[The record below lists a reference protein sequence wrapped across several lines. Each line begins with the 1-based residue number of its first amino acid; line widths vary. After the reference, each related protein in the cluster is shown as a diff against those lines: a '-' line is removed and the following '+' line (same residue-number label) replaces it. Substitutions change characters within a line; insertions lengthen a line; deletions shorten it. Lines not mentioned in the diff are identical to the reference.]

1 MGQVPLPTLP
11 DSVTNILHQD
21 CAPTQDTEP
30 QISGLM
36 MSNGL
41 QMLEQ
46 VTRGRSLQPSG
57 ANAPTVSPNVAIEQ
71 PKLPSPGELLLDK
84 WESGYR
90 SALNSTKT
98 TKTNVDDKSSVSSAG
113 INWDNFTD
121 FTDVKVDD
129 MNLNWDEIIPADR
142 LAEMEAEEQQ
152 KKEEAYIKRVVA
164 ENAPRRAA
172 IKRRN
177 REEVLYSLPEKPHV
191 EQQDRDI
198 YSNDLLRARSLEG
211 AQGYHPPEA
220 YGPLPLHRNTERLL
234 DCRLQSSHYTISQD
248 HTSGQEAHEESL
260 LASFGNRRRTD
271 KPSISQA
278 GHRPLHQSP
287 NSLPSLE
294 NGNGVG
300 ARSGGS
306 SMQKSSQDALD
317 FLFNR
322 RPVDSKMAEDAVYF
336 LQETATTK
344 HNEGKDRGDEFEFV
358 KVRKQE
364 RRRPLQSRPG
374 YFGDGSQHN
383 FRVDTSRVSKSGDR
397 PLATL
402 NRRCHSCN
410 RSVSGEWRRGPDGA
424 GTLCNACGLHYAKLE
439 RKRHQ
444 VDSVI
449 SNGPLKD

>member
-11 DSVTNILHQD
+11 DSVTTILHQD

-30 QISGLM
+30 QRSGLM

-46 VTRGRSLQPSG
+46 VTRGRSLQPSR

-98 TKTNVDDKSSVSSAG
+98 TKTKVDDKSSVSRAG
-113 INWDNFTD
+113 FNWDKFTD

-164 ENAPRRAA
+164 ENAPRKAA

-177 REEVLYSLPEKPHV
+177 RKKVLDSLPEKPDV

-198 YSNDLLRARSLEG
+198 YSHDLLRAPSLEG

-220 YGPLPLHRNTERLL
+220 YGPLPLHRNTDRLL
-234 DCRLQSSHYTISQD
+234 DCRLQSNHYTISQD

-271 KPSISQA
+271 KPSMSRVGRGIL
-278 GHRPLHQSP
+278 HRSP

-294 NGNGVG
+294 NSNDVATRG
-300 ARSGGS
+300 GGS
-306 SMQKSSQDALD
+306 GMQKASQDDLD
-317 FLFNR
+317 FLINW
-322 RPVDSKMAEDAVYF
+322 RPVDSKTTIVIKSF
-336 LQETATTK
+336 PKVTATTDP
-344 HNEGKDRGDEFEFV
+344 NEEKDTGDEVKFEW
-358 KVRKQE
+358 VRKKE
-364 RRRPLQSRPG
+364 RRHPVQSLPG
-374 YFGDGSQHN
+374 NFGHGSQHF

-402 NRRCHSCN
+402 TPRCHSCN
-410 RSVSGEWRRGPDGA
+410 RSVSSEWRRGPDGA
-424 GTLCNACGLHYAKLE
+424 GTLCSACGLHYAKLE
-439 RKRHQ
+439 RKRK
-444 VDSVI
+444 S
-449 SNGPLKD
+449 G